1 MRMSVEK
8 AMGTVTITAI
18 ITLEVTIV
26 PVERVTNYN
35 QIGSL
40 VTVSGFVCLCF
51 GVFFSISFFII
62 ASDLCCFSNK
72 NRVTVSAGASVSA
85 TVNVLVRLGLGL
97 VLPLLVIA

>member
-18 ITLEVTIV
+18 IILEVTIV

-40 VTVSGFVCLCF
+40 VTVSDFVCFCF
-51 GVFFSISFFII
+51 GVFYSIFFFIF
-62 ASDLCCFSNK
+62 ASVLCCFSNK
-72 NRVTVSAGASVSA
+72 NRVTISTLASVRA
-85 TVNVLVRLGLGL
+85 MVNVLVRLGLGS
-97 VLPLLVIA
+97 VLRLLVIA

>member
-18 ITLEVTIV
+18 IILEVTIV

-51 GVFFSISFFII
+51 GVFYSISFFIF
-62 ASDLCCFSNK
+62 ASDLCCFNNK
-72 NRVTVSAGASVSA
+72 NRLQLAL
-85 TVNVLVRLGLGL
+85 VLVRLGLGL
-97 VLPLLVIA
+97 VLRLLVIA